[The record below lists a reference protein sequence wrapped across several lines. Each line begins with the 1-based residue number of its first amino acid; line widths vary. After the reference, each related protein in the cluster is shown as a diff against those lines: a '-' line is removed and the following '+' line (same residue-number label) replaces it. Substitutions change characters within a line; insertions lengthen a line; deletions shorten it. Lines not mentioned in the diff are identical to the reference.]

1 MILVFLR
8 CLFDTNTLINLVKSP
23 KMAENLKKEFELSD
37 SQIIVTSQTR
47 KEIQKL
53 GMNYDSMVKSVSEIL
68 GSKIYDL
75 ELNSEIK
82 SNSKFLNG
90 LLKPL
95 HCGDDAILSAAVTTK
110 STLFTADRALAKCA
124 KKIGCQVKMIQED
137 WYN

>member
-1 MILVFLR
+1 MILVFSR
-8 CLFDTNTLINLVKSP
+8 CLFDTNTLIHLAKSP
-23 KMAENLKKEFELSD
+23 KMAENLKNEFELAD

-53 GMNYDSMVKSVSEIL
+53 GMNYDSIVKSVSEML
-68 GSKIYDL
+68 GTKIYDL

-82 SNSKFLNG
+82 SNSKFLNE